1 MYNPLFRF
9 AAMRE
14 KYRIFSRAF
23 SFAVSFCSTNARLT
37 ARCAAL
43 ARRTNSN
50 ALHPSRTFASGTVQD
65 NSSLDGARATI
76 LKTALEQ
83 VHQHGWTEEAIS
95 ASVVSSNLPLS
106 MIGMVTP
113 SDIIAHFMDDC
124 QERLQHDL
132 DTMYTEKW
140 NDETTPLS
148 DRLVTSLR
156 LRLQYVVPFAK
167 SNRWHE
173 GMALGATTNTTMTAT
188 QLDRM
193 VQSIADAIVVGTDH
207 APLGVMERA
216 AIGVLY
222 VSTEL
227 HLLADDSEAYEATWN
242 FLKSRAGEMQVLA
255 QSANLHGM
263 VSGDTAVAA
272 SAVVNSL
279 GGAVVSLLQ
288 PAARG
293 AISAVAAT
301 VIPHLATFL
310 QPPQPVQDGTRASDY
325 NVERPKNEATVA
337 ANS

>member
-1 MYNPLFRF
+1 M
-9 AAMRE
+9 
-14 KYRIFSRAF
+14 
-23 SFAVSFCSTNARLT
+23 
-37 ARCAAL
+37 
-43 ARRTNSN
+43 
-50 ALHPSRTFASGTVQD
+50 FASTVQD
-65 NSSLDGARATI
+65 ISSLDGARATI
-76 LKTALEQ
+76 LKSALEQ

-106 MIGMVTP
+106 MIGMVAP
-113 SDIIAHFMDDC
+113 SDMLSHFMDDC

-132 DTMYTEKW
+132 DTMYVKKW
-140 NDETTPLS
+140 NDNDANVVPLS
-148 DRLVTSLR
+148 DRLETSLK

-173 GMALGATTNTTMTAT
+173 GMALGATTNTKMTAA

-216 AIGVLY
+216 AIGVVY

-227 HLLADDSEAYEATWN
+227 HLLADDSEGYEATWA
-242 FLKSRAGEMQVLA
+242 FLKSRVAEMQALA
-255 QSANLHGM
+255 HSTNLNGI

-272 SAVVNSL
+272 SAVANSL

-293 AISAVAAT
+293 AISAVAST
-301 VIPHLATFL
+301 VLPHLATFL
-310 QPPQPVQDGTRASDY
+310 QSPQPVKDGTRASDY
-325 NVERPKNEATVA
+325 NVERPENEATVA
-337 ANS
+337 TNS